1 MNKKNIL
8 IISFSHLKND
18 PRVFRQIFNLQI
30 QGYNITAMGLSNPE
44 IDNITFI
51 KVDKTENLAFKLIF
65 AFCLLFHLYEL
76 YYWNLRIIKQSLKKT
91 KNLNFDLIIANDLDT
106 LALACKIKSKTNC
119 KILYD
124 AHEYSPKEHEDK
136 LIWNILFKDYI
147 NYTLLN
153 YISNVDKMFTVCEG
167 IAQEY
172 EKNFNINPI
181 VVTNATEYCD
191 ILPKLNNDSNIK
203 LIHHGGSIRS
213 RKIENMIL
221 MMDYLD
227 KRFILDLMLVPSD
240 KRYHKKLKNLANSRS
255 NVKII
260 DPVPMK
266 NIVNFISSYDI
277 GLYILE
283 PTNFNNGMALPNKIF
298 EFIQARL
305 AIAIGPSPEMKK
317 IVKKYNLGVISDDYN
332 AKSLASKL
340 NSLNYTDILKF
351 KSSADVAAKELNSE
365 NNVNLILNT
374 VKELIPSNLHN

>member
-1 MNKKNIL
+1 
-8 IISFSHLKND
+8 
-18 PRVFRQIFNLQI
+18 
-30 QGYNITAMGLSNPE
+30 
-44 IDNITFI
+44 
-51 KVDKTENLAFKLIF
+51 
-65 AFCLLFHLYEL
+65 
-76 YYWNLRIIKQSLKKT
+76 
-91 KNLNFDLIIANDLDT
+91 
-106 LALACKIKSKTNC
+106 
-119 KILYD
+119 
-124 AHEYSPKEHEDK
+124 
-136 LIWNILFKDYI
+136 
-147 NYTLLN
+147 
-153 YISNVDKMFTVCEG
+153 
-167 IAQEY
+167 
-172 EKNFNINPI
+172 
-181 VVTNATEYCD
+181 
-191 ILPKLNNDSNIK
+191 
-203 LIHHGGSIRS
+203 
-213 RKIENMIL
+213 